1 MTDMSFPVIDLAQ
14 TGKNILRL
22 RKAKGLSVKDLQ
34 KFFGFDEPQ
43 AIYKWQKGKS
53 LPTVDNL
60 FALSLILQTPMN
72 EIIVQRG
79 HSACTECPL
88 PFSDRLLYNRI
99 SCHSN
104 HFLSCSEHHHTV
116 KTVLSVLHKT
126 GKNIL
131 RYPNTKLKFSA
142 KRQYKR
148 KKSQI
153 LTSETLTKELF

>member
-72 EIIVQRG
+72 DILVQRG
-79 HSACTECPL
+79 QSVHTECPL
-88 PFSDRLLYNRI
+88 PFCDRLLYNRI
-99 SCHSN
+99 SNSLN
-104 HFLSCSEHHHTV
+104 HFLSCINHNRTAL
-116 KTVLSVLHKT
+116 KTA
-126 GKNIL
+126 
-131 RYPNTKLKFSA
+131 FSA
-142 KRQYKR
+142 
-148 KKSQI
+148 
-153 LTSETLTKELF
+153 